1 MKNNVEEAMKEVNV
15 TWLATREIQSNFQ
28 KLILTRE
35 RNGTLKVN
43 QLSLSLTTFLERTSE
58 FQGFRLPHVNPRPNP
73 TLSLQDVG
81 EARDIAA
88 TSFISSSLVP

>member
-1 MKNNVEEAMKEVNV
+1 VGLNNDAMKNNVEEAMKEVNV

-43 QLSLSLTTFLERTSE
+43 QLSLSHY
-58 FQGFRLPHVNPRPNP
+58 LP
-73 TLSLQDVG
+73 
-81 EARDIAA
+81 
-88 TSFISSSLVP
+88 